1 MSASAA
7 GTPLLIPALAAGD
20 RVQHQ
25 LLVVGREEKRTGG
38 GDPFVVLTLRNRTG
52 KIDTAPIWSNQIT
65 WADGAAVGKIVQ
77 AIGDV
82 SIYPRTGKKQLAI
95 SGPVRVLPDQLFD
108 PAEFLPSIDGDRE
121 RLWDYL
127 DRERAGIT
135 SPALRAVL
143 DVIFADDAFR
153 VRFEQAPASTGGHH
167 AKLGGLLL
175 HVSEVVN
182 IGKSAARTM
191 RANPDLVVA
200 GAMLHDIGKVES
212 YEVGP
217 GGFGFTPCGLLVGH
231 VVMGVLMLERAM
243 AALGREVCTPGQLLE
258 VQHMI
263 LSHHGK
269 LEHGSPVEPMTA
281 EAEILHWADETS
293 AKGADMM
300 ESLEDAEHFQG
311 GGEFSDKR
319 VFRLNRRIWRRP
331 HRWD

>member
-1 MSASAA
+1 MSGS
-7 GTPLLIPALAAGD
+7 TSLSIPGLTAGD

-25 LLVVGREEKRTGG
+25 LLVVGREEKKTGG
-38 GDPFVVLTLRNRTG
+38 GDPFVVLTLRNRSG
-52 KIDTAPIWSNQIT
+52 KIDTAPIWSNQIG
-65 WADGAAVGKIVQ
+65 WAEGASVGKVVQ

-82 SIYPRTGKKQLAI
+82 SVYPRTGKKQLAI
-95 SGPVRVLPDQLFD
+95 TGPVRVLPDALFD
-108 PAEFLPSIDGDRE
+108 PAEFLPSIEGGTE

-127 DRERAGIT
+127 DRERASIT
-135 SPALRAVL
+135 SPTLRAVL
-143 DVIFADDAFR
+143 DLVFGDDDFR
-153 VRFEQAPASTGGHH
+153 VRFERAPASTGGHH

-182 IGKSAARTM
+182 IGKASARTM
-191 RANPDLVVA
+191 RANADLVVA

-217 GGFGFTPCGLLVGH
+217 GGFTFTPCGLLIGH

-243 AALGREVCTPGQLLE
+243 AKLGREVCTPGQLLDL
-258 VQHMI
+258 QHMI

-269 LEHGSPVEPMTA
+269 LEYGSPVEPMTA
-281 EAEILHWADETS
+281 EAEILHWADEAS

-300 ESLEDAEHFQG
+300 ESLEDQEHFAG